1 MKSETNQRS
10 WSQGTPVEVSLS
22 WSKMEGRGGG
32 RAVVAV
38 AILLFGPS
46 ERLWQSQ
53 PRRRFVWIRIWMTQK
68 DRAISPRNARSV
80 AGCRARGH
88 RSFVCANHD
97 TTKDDIGNINNINSK
112 VPHQPTKLDHRVRND
127 GVGMSE
133 NPAPD
138 NSAENACDN
147 TMDLG
152 SRDV

>member
-1 MKSETNQRS
+1 MGQPAYSVRNKQMKVEFRLVLVGISSTIVYFLLDVSR
-10 WSQGTPVEVSLS
+10 GTCLIRRQQATLS
-22 WSKMEGRGGG
+22 FS
-32 RAVVAV
+32 V
-38 AILLFGPS
+38 
-46 ERLWQSQ
+46 
-53 PRRRFVWIRIWMTQK
+53 
-68 DRAISPRNARSV
+68 RAISPRNARSV

-97 TTKDDIGNINNINSK
+97 TTKDDIGNINNINST